1 MELKKGLS
9 ILMKVRKN
17 TTHPPIPNP
26 KEKQVWPC
34 PRESRFLAWK
44 SEDLC
49 QLSPFPLPCLEQSLI
64 RSSYSASE
72 ELFSLPPLL
81 PAQSLPREW
90 SCRKVQQEPT
100 ALLWG
105 ISVPGLA
112 PSHGDS
118 KARARWRLWEE
129 QIACLGLLTYLMTP
143 CFPSGSGEM
152 GARKG
157 SETRETI

>member
-17 TTHPPIPNP
+17 TTHLPIPNP
-26 KEKQVWPC
+26 KEKQLWPC
-34 PRESRFLAWK
+34 PWESRLLDWK

-64 RSSYSASE
+64 RSSYLASE
-72 ELFSLPPLL
+72 GFFSLLPLL

-105 ISVPGLA
+105 ISALGLA
-112 PSHGDS
+112 PSHGDA
-118 KARARWRLWEE
+118 KACAHWRLWEE
-129 QIACLGLLTYLMTP
+129 QIACLRLLT
-143 CFPSGSGEM
+143 
-152 GARKG
+152 
-157 SETRETI
+157 